1 MYGRNFHFIFLHRI
15 LSYLK
20 IGPYFRRRKHKMKAN
35 WEKLENNQGVLT
47 IEVEQEQVQEAVDQ
61 AFKKV
66 VKTVNLPGFRKGKV
80 PRKIFE
86 ARFGVESLFQ
96 DALEILIP
104 EVYGQAVEET
114 GISPVDRPE
123 VDVEQMGKDENWI
136 IKASVTV
143 KPEVVL
149 GDYKGVSIEPQEF
162 TVTEEDVE
170 NELKNMQERSA
181 ELNVIEEGTVENGDY
196 AVIDFEGFV
205 DGEAFEGGKG
215 ENYSLEIG
223 SNTFIP
229 GFEEQVIGL
238 AKGEEKDVQVSFP
251 EDYHANELA
260 GKPATFK
267 VVVNDIKRKSL
278 PALDD
283 EFAKDVSEFETLE
296 ELKADIKNKLEKK
309 AEEDKDNFERQ
320 AIIEKVAENA
330 TIDLPEIMIEHE
342 VDHMVKDFE
351 QRLLSQGINLE
362 LYYQFTGL
370 DEEKLRDQMKAD
382 ATSRV
387 RNSLT
392 LEAVSQAE
400 NVQVSDEEVEEEL
413 KNLAEM
419 YRRPVEE
426 IRQFFASRGQLEGV
440 RNDVRIRKTIDLL
453 VEYNKVTA

>member
-1 MYGRNFHFIFLHRI
+1 
-15 LSYLK
+15 
-20 IGPYFRRRKHKMKAN
+20 MKAN

-47 IEVEQEQVQEAVDQ
+47 IEVEQGQVQDAVDQ

-66 VKTVNLPGFRKGKV
+66 VQKVNLPGFRKGKV

-86 ARFGVESLFQ
+86 ARFGVESLYQ
-96 DALEILIP
+96 DALEILFP
-104 EVYGQAVEET
+104 TVYGQAVSEA

-123 VDVEQMGKDENWI
+123 VDVEKMGKDINWV
-136 IKASVTV
+136 IKATVTV
-143 KPEVVL
+143 KPEVTL
-149 GDYKGVSIEPQEF
+149 GDYKGITIEPKEF
-162 TVTEEDVE
+162 AVTDEDVQD
-170 NELKNMQERSA
+170 ELKRMQERSA
-181 ELNVIEEGTVENGDY
+181 ELTVVEEGTVQNGDF

-205 DGEAFEGGKG
+205 DGEPFEGGKG
-215 ENYSLEIG
+215 DNYNLEVG

-238 AKGEEKDVQVSFP
+238 AKGEEKEVQVSFP
-251 EDYHANELA
+251 EDYHAKELA

-267 VVVNDIKRKSL
+267 VKVNDIKRKNL

-309 AEEDKDNFERQ
+309 AEEDKDNYQRQ

-330 TIDLPEIMIEHE
+330 TIDIPEIMIENE

-351 QRLLSQGINLE
+351 QRLQAQGINLD

-370 DEEKLRDQMKAD
+370 DEDKLREQMKED
-382 ATSRV
+382 STKRV

-392 LEAVSQAE
+392 LEAISKAE
-400 NVQVSDEEVEEEL
+400 NVEVTAEEVEEEL
-413 KNLAEM
+413 KNIAEM

-426 IRQFFASRGQLEGV
+426 IRQFFSSRDQLEGIQ
-440 RNDVRIRKTIDLL
+440 NDVRIRKTIDLL
-453 VEYNKVTA
+453 VDYNKVTA

>member
-1 MYGRNFHFIFLHRI
+1 
-15 LSYLK
+15 
-20 IGPYFRRRKHKMKAN
+20 MKAN

>member
-1 MYGRNFHFIFLHRI
+1 
-15 LSYLK
+15 
-20 IGPYFRRRKHKMKAN
+20 MKAN

-47 IEVEQEQVQEAVDQ
+47 IEVEQAQVQEAVDQ

-80 PRKIFE
+80 PRKLFE

-96 DALEILIP
+96 DALEILFP
-104 EVYGQAVEET
+104 TVYGQAVGET

-123 VDVEQMGKDENWI
+123 VDVEKMGKDENWV
-136 IKASVTV
+136 IKATVTV

-149 GDYKGVSIEPQEF
+149 GDYKGISIEPKEF

-170 NELKNMQERSA
+170 NELSKMQERSA
-181 ELNVIEEGTVENGDY
+181 ELNVIEDGTVENGDY
-196 AVIDFEGFV
+196 AIIDFEGFV

-215 ENYSLEIG
+215 DNYSLEIG

-229 GFEEQVIGL
+229 GFEEQVIGM

-251 EDYHANELA
+251 EDYHAKELA

-267 VVVNDIKRKSL
+267 VKIGDIKRKSL

-309 AEEDKDNFERQ
+309 AEEDKDNYERQ

-330 TIDLPEIMIEHE
+330 TIDIPEIMIEHE

-351 QRLLSQGINLE
+351 QRLLSQGINLD

-370 DEEKLRDQMKAD
+370 DEEKLREQMKAD

-392 LEAVSQAE
+392 LEAISKAE
-400 NVQVSDEEVEEEL
+400 NVEVSSEEVEEEL
-413 KNLAEM
+413 KNIAEM

-426 IRQFFASRGQLEGV
+426 IRQFFASRDQLDGI

-453 VEYNKVTA
+453 VEYNKVTAYFKFCGNCGNALD